1 MLENHEQAKLDY
13 LAGMKYQAI
22 ADKYGTTINTVKSW
36 KVRYKWSRKGVHTN
50 REKVCTQNEKSV
62 HTKKKRGAPQ
72 GNNNAVGHG
81 APIGNQNALGNQG
94 GAPSGNKNAEKHGF
108 FSKIFPEDE
117 ETQEIINEIMEKS
130 PLDIIWEQIVIQYT
144 AIARAQ
150 RIMFVQD
157 KDEMIKEL
165 KRSYEKTTTRST
177 TKTNS
182 DSNECEYEYEF
193 QFSWDRHAT
202 FLKAQSTAMKT
213 LETLISRYED
223 MVEKYELKGYVVE
236 EHKLRVDKLKTDLN
250 INKAKLLLDIEK
262 SKGENKDN
270 QHVDALRK
278 KMAERKMK
286 NGGA

>member
-81 APIGNQNALGNQG
+81 APIGNQNAVGNTG
-94 GAPSGNKNAEKHGF
+94 GAPPGNSNAVIHGLHAKYLP
-108 FSKIFPEDE
+108 S
-117 ETQEIINEIMEKS
+117 ETLEIADSLVDVS
-130 PLDIIWEQIVIQYT
+130 PLDILWGNICIKYASIL
-144 AIARAQ
+144 RAQ
-150 RIMFVQD
+150 QIMYVTG

-202 FLKAQSTAMKT
+202 FLKAQSLAMST
-213 LETLISRYED
+213 LSNMIKQYESLCKSD
-223 MVEKYELKGYVVE
+223 LATEEQRARIDKLKAE
-236 EHKLRVDKLKTDLN
+236 VDKLKAGGDGVGSEDSVQFVD
-250 INKAKLLLDIEK
+250 DIG
-262 SKGENKDN
+262 SDD
-270 QHVDALRK
+270 DAD
-278 KMAERKMK
+278 
-286 NGGA
+286 G